1 MLLEGVQHQIVEEL
15 RSCPEVEV
23 IEGLDFRRAHIRN
36 GEVMIGDFR
45 FSDLDLFFW
54 FGEIIREYDS
64 FDIHLL
70 DAIAQRTIVMNSGA
84 AVRIALDKLLT
95 QLHLHR
101 AGVPIPDFLVV
112 SRENV
117 GDACGAMNGR
127 PYVAKPRL
135 GSFGIGIT
143 SVASHDEL
151 VDVIDYS
158 EKDIHFLEEFVEAGQ
173 EGFIGINVIGRHVV
187 NGYAKEASKYRG
199 WKIFDRY
206 RRGGGVVPKRPTPDQ
221 ERMALHVAESIGLD
235 VLGVDILTTKEG
247 KHYVIDV
254 NPFPGLYPELNG
266 VAMPSLLVN
275 VILQKLGI
283 GAARLRTDHTAGS
296 ASVA

>member
-1 MLLEGVQHQIVEEL
+1 MLLETVQHQIVEEL

-143 SVASHDEL
+143 SVASHDDL

-173 EGFIGINVIGRHVV
+173 DGFIGINVIGRNVV

-206 RRGGGVVPKRPTPDQ
+206 RRGGGMVPKRPTPDQ
-221 ERMALHVAESIGLD
+221 ERMALCVAETIGLD
-235 VLGVDILTTKEG
+235 VLGVDILTTQEG

-254 NPFPGLYPELNG
+254 NPFPGLYPEING
-266 VAMPSLLVN
+266 VAVPSLLVN

-283 GAARLRTDHTAGS
+283 GAARLRTDHAADS